1 MKAVFS
7 GNSAAAVVLFLN
19 AMPCQ
24 FLLHHAA
31 TVKKNP
37 CQNECY
43 SCSVKE
49 ISSTVSQSDESV
61 FTFYKKFKNSRQLL
75 LRETLSLDPNCR
87 TALTNAQEPKN
98 VMKL

>member
-61 FTFYKKFKNSRQLL
+61 FTFYKKFEKQQ
-75 LRETLSLDPNCR
+75 
-87 TALTNAQEPKN
+87 TATT
-98 VMKL
+98 

>member
-31 TVKKNP
+31 TVKK
-37 CQNECY
+37 
-43 SCSVKE
+43 K
-49 ISSTVSQSDESV
+49 I
-61 FTFYKKFKNSRQLL
+61 RA
-75 LRETLSLDPNCR
+75 RM
-87 TALTNAQEPKN
+87 NAIAAQ
-98 VMKL
+98 